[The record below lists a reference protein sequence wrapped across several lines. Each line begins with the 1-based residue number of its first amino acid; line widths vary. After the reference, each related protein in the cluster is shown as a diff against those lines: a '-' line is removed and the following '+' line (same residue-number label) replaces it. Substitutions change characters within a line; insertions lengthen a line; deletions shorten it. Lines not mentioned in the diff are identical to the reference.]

1 MLPFQPGGN
10 DATSRPMSRSKRTAL
25 DASHRSW
32 AGRWAAPLAVGV
44 AVLATGIAGPADA
57 MRREPLKLHTA
68 RGVHVINTEITETH
82 EEKAMGLM
90 FRTSLSDDAG
100 MLFFYDT
107 PQEITMWM
115 RNTYI
120 PLDMVFIRTDGVVHR
135 IEAWTQPFS
144 EKIIS
149 SGANVS
155 ACLELAGG
163 AAERLGL
170 KPGDRVEHPLFKA
183 KNK

>member
-1 MLPFQPGGN
+1 MDRHRHPHP
-10 DATSRPMSRSKRTAL
+10 SRRAASAAIALLLFGSGLSGPVHAIKRET
-25 DASHRSW
+25 
-32 AGRWAAPLAVGV
+32 
-44 AVLATGIAGPADA
+44 
-57 MRREPLKLHTA
+57 LKLHTA
-68 RGVHVINTEITETH
+68 RGVHVINTEITETS

-90 FRTSLSDDAG
+90 FRTSLADDAG

-107 PQEITMWM
+107 PQEVTMWM

-120 PLDMVFIRTDGVVHR
+120 PLDMVFIRADGIVHR

-144 EKIIS
+144 ESIIS
-149 SGANVS
+149 SGASVV

-170 KPGDRVEHPLFKA
+170 KPGDRVEHTLFRSRK
-183 KNK
+183 K

>member
-1 MLPFQPGGN
+1 MRQDGKDDTSLRRHSR
-10 DATSRPMSRSKRTAL
+10 TSRAVS
-25 DASHRSW
+25 
-32 AGRWAAPLAVGV
+32 LAVS
-44 AVLATGIAGPADA
+44 LALLAGGGSLLAPAEA
-57 MRREPLKLHTA
+57 MRREALKLHTA
-68 RGVHVINTEITETH
+68 RGVHVINTEITETV
-82 EEKAMGLM
+82 EEKSLGLM
-90 FRTSLSDDAG
+90 FRTSLPDNAG

-107 PQEITMWM
+107 PQEVTMWM

-120 PLDMVFIRTDGVVHR
+120 PLDMVFIRADGIVHR

-144 EKIIS
+144 ENIIS

-170 KPGDRVEHPLFKA
+170 KPGDRVEHPLFKPR
-183 KNK
+183 KK